1 MTKTKTAIEKPNT
14 DSAVFSYDADAAQA
28 IPLEITFRGRDRRV
42 IHNLAPL
49 TDARFFQLE
58 RERDEAKKRLVK
70 AGGLSTEAYAPN
82 TALWDDLA
90 QSIEG
95 FAPDAEW
102 KTKTHFLDKTNAI
115 GAFLHTAEVEE
126 EDPLDD
132 DLLTFDATFEVKL
145 SVLQSGVLIETTH
158 VFREETKAEFDEYL
172 AIMSSKPRAGA
183 LAKFAQVSSAERM
196 TDLYDALT
204 QGASPYVGRVPAWH
218 KLAAVGIHFS
228 RQLARMGKF

>member
-14 DSAVFSYDADAAQA
+14 DSAVFSYDADAQQA
-28 IPLEITFRGRDRRV
+28 IPLEINFRGRARRV

-132 DLLTFDATFEVKL
+132 DSELYGGTVYSKFGTELRYPLTLSPSVSVYALAFFEAGNLWKDFE
-145 SVLQSGVLIETTH
+145 SVNYSDLKKSYWCYRETKTGKNRLDSTSGV
-158 VFREETKAEFDEYL
+158 
-172 AIMSSKPRAGA
+172 
-183 LAKFAQVSSAERM
+183 
-196 TDLYDALT
+196 
-204 QGASPYVGRVPAWH
+204 
-218 KLAAVGIHFS
+218 GIC
-228 RQLARMGKF
+228 